1 MVERIFFFERGF
13 SSKKSSFLAGMAA
26 ADSSTNVVTVHCVV
40 LFLNAKRKLVKPYFT
55 ERDETS
61 TKVSTYF
68 LIMADPCYTYLVLLS
83 STYELLG

>member
-1 MVERIFFFERGF
+1 MVEGIFFERGF

-68 LIMADPCYTYLVLLS
+68 LIMADPYIYLCLVLLYRLP
-83 STYELLG
+83 TNY